1 VTGAPA
7 GNGHRPLQVLEGGA
21 SNSRLS
27 DTGVAYAGSGF
38 DTIRLRFR
46 QQEGAYLKARVAH
59 AALHA
64 RGELRRTTGAITIGA
79 YPDGLVTVEGR
90 LAALLYGED
99 DHRLLGADDFVRA
112 PEAAAEL
119 FGLDLDA
126 APVGVGRADLASELV
141 FADGRDGHEFLRA
154 LSYVD
159 LPWLKVGTEG
169 GKRDRLETVYHRNVR
184 GRSVALR
191 CYDKG
196 VESEARASGT
206 WLRLERQRRWRK
218 DREGTVH
225 DVVGRGL
232 AEAFVGRELRAVVA
246 GDDEVT
252 VCDPPAA
259 AQRLRELYSEETIT
273 GDTLHRLGA
282 FVWFGDEGLHP
293 RTAQRRAASLRRLGL
308 ALNPH
313 EGGRATVPVGE
324 YFRAFAAAWAA

>member
-1 VTGAPA
+1 V
-7 GNGHRPLQVLEGGA
+7 GG
-21 SNSRLS
+21 
-27 DTGVAYAGSGF
+27 
-38 DTIRLRFR
+38 
-46 QQEGAYLKARVAH
+46 
-59 AALHA
+59 
-64 RGELRRTTGAITIGA
+64 ITVGA

-90 LAALLYGED
+90 LAALLYGQA
-99 DHRLLGADDFVRA
+99 DHRLLAAEDFVRS
-112 PEAAAEL
+112 PEAAADL
-119 FGLDLDA
+119 LGLDLDA

-196 VESEARASGT
+196 VESETCAGGT

-218 DREGTVH
+218 DREPTVD
-225 DVVGRGL
+225 DVVARGL
-232 AEAFVGRELRAVVA
+232 AEQFVGRELRAVVA

-259 AQRLRELYSEETIT
+259 ASHLRDLFGRGLIT
-273 GDTLHRLGA
+273 GDALHRLGA
-282 FVWFGDEGLHP
+282 FVWFGTEGLQP
-293 RTAQRRAASLRRLGL
+293 RTAQRRAAELRRLGL

-313 EGGRATVPVGE
+313 EGGRSTVPVGE
-324 YFRAFAAAWAA
+324 YLRAFAVAWAS